1 MIETE
6 TSGNYQTGSR
16 QMNWTAVTL
25 QTTGIYQA
33 ALLSMAVLLVSCT
46 HLHDPSDAALSKDLA
61 EVFADAAV
69 RDDSLFSAMLENQE
83 AMETREEM
91 RLAMLARE
99 SADAFTAR
107 LHTRSWQAVL
117 TELAGKKRQL
127 QAQQNNIA
135 IREAEIRTRLQQLP
149 EAGKLGADAYRKA
162 VRLLA
167 RSARAQNLWF
177 ARREFFRRSIGIV
190 ADIAVARV
198 ERSGFD
204 VRRAFERAREEILQ
218 TRIAVVDDRGRTGR
232 EKATIASI
240 LQRDEQ
246 QYPAVSEVRAAEIFS
261 PEAPPGI
268 KIIVLGLA
276 ADLAASEWQRTRLE
290 SGYLQALL
298 DIIAPGRDGEIDR
311 LEERIDRIDEAA
323 IILQERIA
331 SRQIAKID
339 KLLTTLNG
347 LRGRAASKTLL
358 RDLLKA
364 IGSYALV
371 MTGADKPLQLR
382 LAMLDHCYSIQL
394 SAINARQHEALIG
407 RGLQGL
413 SAYHQGGL
421 KPETVANFL
430 RAAQAIGLGVIGA
443 GVL

>member
-16 QMNWTAVTL
+16 QMNWTAFTL
-25 QTTGIYQA
+25 QTTGIYRA

-83 AMETREEM
+83 AMESREEM

-107 LHTRSWQAVL
+107 LHTRTWQAVL

-127 QAQQNNIA
+127 QAQQDNYA
-135 IREAEIRTRLQQLP
+135 IREAEIRRRLQQLP
-149 EAGKLGADAYRKA
+149 ESEKLGGNAYREA

-177 ARREFFRRSIGIV
+177 ARREFFRRSIRIV

-240 LQRDEQ
+240 LQRDGQ

-268 KIIVLGLA
+268 KIIVLGL
-276 ADLAASEWQRTRLE
+276 DT
-290 SGYLQALL
+290 
-298 DIIAPGRDGEIDR
+298 
-311 LEERIDRIDEAA
+311 
-323 IILQERIA
+323 
-331 SRQIAKID
+331 
-339 KLLTTLNG
+339 
-347 LRGRAASKTLL
+347 
-358 RDLLKA
+358 
-364 IGSYALV
+364 
-371 MTGADKPLQLR
+371 
-382 LAMLDHCYSIQL
+382 
-394 SAINARQHEALIG
+394 
-407 RGLQGL
+407 
-413 SAYHQGGL
+413 
-421 KPETVANFL
+421 
-430 RAAQAIGLGVIGA
+430 
-443 GVL
+443 